1 MIEIEEKLVCIVG
14 GGRVALRKAKKLL
27 EYGAR
32 VMVISPEFDEGFKES
47 EDRISLIRDSY
58 RPEYIEDAF
67 LVIAGTSDSEVN
79 KIISEDC
86 RCKGIMCNV
95 IDNLNSSD
103 FIVPSTVKRGDLVIS
118 VSTSGK
124 SPALSKKIRGEI
136 EKVYGE
142 EYTDRVRILGEI
154 REMVLKNSRDIESRE
169 EIFKNIVNLDLKE
182 LIQWKKNYEEGHE

>member
-67 LVIAGTSDSEVN
+67 LVIAGTSESEVN
-79 KIISEDC
+79 KIISADC
-86 RCKGIMCNV
+86 RGKGIMCNV

-142 EYTDRVRILGEI
+142 EYTERVRLLGEI